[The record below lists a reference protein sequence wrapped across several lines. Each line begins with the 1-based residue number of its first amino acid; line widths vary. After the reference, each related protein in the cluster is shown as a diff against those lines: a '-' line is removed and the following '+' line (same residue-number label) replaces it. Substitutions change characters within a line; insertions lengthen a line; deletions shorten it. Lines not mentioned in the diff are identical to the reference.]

1 MNARHASDDLG
12 TIKNSLRKNR
22 CSAAGIRPTSG
33 VGVYALYLSHP
44 HALGGIEVETS
55 EPIYIGMTE
64 DSLEARNHFGH
75 RDSSFSSPR
84 RSLGAILKGEL
95 GLTAVP
101 RGSGKSAKDMTSF
114 RFAGDGEKRLTNW
127 MVRHLEYSFVV
138 LEHGIL
144 DVERALIE
152 CLRPP
157 LNLDKW
163 KNGQKAAIKR
173 LRKVCADEAR
183 RAAPQQEQP

>member
-1 MNARHASDDLG
+1 MNDPHAYDDLR
-12 TIKNSLRKNR
+12 TTKDSLRKNR

-33 VGVYALYLSHP
+33 VGVYALYLSQP
-44 HALGGIEVETS
+44 HVFGGIEVDTS
-55 EPIYIGMTE
+55 GLLYIGMTE

-95 GLTAVP
+95 GLTAIP
-101 RGSGKSAKDMTSF
+101 RGLGKSAKDMTCY
-114 RFAGDGEKRLTNW
+114 RFAGDGEKKLTSW
-127 MVRHLEYSFVV
+127 MVKHLEYSFVV
-138 LEHGIL
+138 IERGIQ
-144 DVERALIE
+144 DVERTLIE

-163 KNGQKAAIKR
+163 KNGQRAAVKR

-183 RAAPQQEQP
+183 HAAPQQEQP